1 MRVNSSRGDEAL
13 KEVIEDPSGDA
24 KGWFVIIRDG
34 PLTHDVSSL
43 AKPTGE
49 VYVLWRKTRE
59 LAIEQLKLHQEQV
72 AQGYGAPL
80 RELHPTVFD
89 GECNMGQYENGS
101 FLLINADRDEYESR
115 IFSLERKLRE
125 AENQNMP
132 VPRELLKNVGGHTH
146 TDPYTC
152 PGCLMDK
159 YETAEVILG
168 DGMFWC
174 SLECFRKQ
182 PPKGWITP
190 ETQGLIL
197 ERNGAEKAEE
207 LLEEKIEE
215 LKDHLCIAEQ
225 RVLDLE
231 DEVNDAHLDQEYL
244 MDDIREEFEDARG
257 ALVEEID
264 KLKIQRT
271 ILRTRVAELELIAEN
286 NFPTIPVSIQEN
298 NMTDR
303 PLENSHHD
311 LPTIEELMNKSVN
324 KQVQKALKKVT
335 GSTCGICNKVLK
347 GPQGVESHQRSTSCG
362 VVLAKAIA
370 ADQAKARLQPAGLFA
385 CAIPQPKTE
394 AAQLADIAYK
404 RDVMK
409 FHVIQTGIR
418 WVTSAGAATACFIAY
433 HIV

>member
-1 MRVNSSRGDEAL
+1 
-13 KEVIEDPSGDA
+13 
-24 KGWFVIIRDG
+24 
-34 PLTHDVSSL
+34 
-43 AKPTGE
+43 
-49 VYVLWRKTRE
+49 
-59 LAIEQLKLHQEQV
+59 
-72 AQGYGAPL
+72 
-80 RELHPTVFD
+80 
-89 GECNMGQYENGS
+89 
-101 FLLINADRDEYESR
+101 
-115 IFSLERKLRE
+115 
-125 AENQNMP
+125 
-132 VPRELLKNVGGHTH
+132 
-146 TDPYTC
+146 
-152 PGCLMDK
+152 MDK

-182 PPKGWITP
+182 PPKGWVTP

-207 LLEEKIEE
+207 LLEEQIEA
-215 LKDHLCIAEQ
+215 LKDQLCIVEQ
-225 RVLDLE
+225 RVLELE
-231 DEVNDAHLDQEYL
+231 DEVNDAELDHEWALDETRY
-244 MDDIREEFEDARG
+244 EFEDARK
-257 ALVEEID
+257 ALVEEIN
-264 KLKIQRT
+264 KLQAQRALE
-271 ILRTRVAELELIAEN
+271 IGVANRLRARVAELETIVEN
-286 NFPTIPVSIQEN
+286 NLPTIPVSNQESP
-298 NMTDR
+298 MTDQ